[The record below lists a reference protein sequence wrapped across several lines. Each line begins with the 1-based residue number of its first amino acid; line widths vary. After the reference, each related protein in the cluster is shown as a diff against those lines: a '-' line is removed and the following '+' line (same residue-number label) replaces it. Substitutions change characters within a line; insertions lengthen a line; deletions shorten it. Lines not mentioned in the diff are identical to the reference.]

1 MYKHVENVKYPYCQ
15 KVLPLTYDNSLSYYE
30 AISKIV
36 ATVNEIVAIINVFDP
51 PDLQPIYDRL
61 DAIEAINESQQL
73 AIDEL
78 RSDVNVLT
86 ENVDSLLTNVAT
98 LTDQVATLESIA
110 ENHERRISALES
122 IVSYYMTPVNIVNA
136 MNDIQ
141 VTEYDVREV
150 TISNE

>member
-36 ATVNEIVAIINVFDP
+36 ATVNDIVAIINVFDP

-61 DAIEAINESQQL
+61 DAIEAVNESQQS

-78 RSDVNVLT
+78 RSEVNVIT
-86 ENVDSLLTNVAT
+86 ENVDNLLTNVAT
-98 LTDQVATLESIA
+98 LTDQVATLESVA

-122 IVSYYMTPVNIVNA
+122 IVRYYMQPVNLTDDDNIVGIPYQIN
-136 MNDIQ
+136 
-141 VTEYDVREV
+141 EV
-150 TISNE
+150 TISDE